1 MKENN
6 LQKDKICYICHKP
19 IKKNSRYYY
28 IGQGK
33 YRHRKCYPI
42 DSKKDKKRKRFKK
55 IK

>member
-1 MKENN
+1 MEENN
-6 LQKDKICYICHKP
+6 LQKDKICYICCRP

-33 YRHRKCYPI
+33 YRHRKCSPI
-42 DSKKDKKRKRFKK
+42 NNKKGKKRKRFKK